1 MRIQRAEFTRSAHG
15 ASDFPRDGRPEI
27 AFVGR
32 SNVGKSSLMN
42 RLLGRK
48 GLARTSSTPGRTRAV
63 NFFLVNDRFYFVDL
77 PGYGYAKAGK
87 TDRQAWAELIESY
100 FRRDGDRRDETRGEP
115 DRRHRT
121 RRRSVVLLVDGKVG
135 ATDLDVQALEYLHH
149 LGTDVIVVATKID
162 KVRRGRRSRQLAEV
176 RNRLRLPPGA
186 GPVAVSAETGE
197 GMKELWRELEL
208 RL

>member
-1 MRIQRAEFTRSAHG
+1 
-15 ASDFPRDGRPEI
+15 
-27 AFVGR
+27 
-32 SNVGKSSLMN
+32 MN
-42 RLLGRK
+42 RLLRRK
-48 GLARTSSTPGRTRAV
+48 GLARTSNTPGRTRSV

-87 TDRQAWAELIESY
+87 ADRQAWAELIESY
-100 FRRDGDRRDETRGEP
+100 FRRDEARGDEARGEP
-115 DRRHRT
+115 DRRQRT
-121 RRRSVVLLVDGKVG
+121 RRSFVVLLVDGKVG
-135 ATDLDVQALEYLHH
+135 ATDLDVQALEYLLH

-162 KVRRGRRSRQLAEV
+162 KVRRGRRSKQLAEV
-176 RNRLRLPPGA
+176 RNKLRLPPGA

>member
-1 MRIQRAEFTRSAHG
+1 MRSAHS

-48 GLARTSSTPGRTRAV
+48 GLARTSSTPGRTRAIY
-63 NFFLVNDRFYFVDL
+63 FFLINDRFYFVDL

-87 TDRQAWAELIESY
+87 ADRQAWAELIESY
-100 FRRDGDRRDETRGEP
+100 FRRDAARRDERRDEARVEP
-115 DRRHRT
+115 DRPDPRPRT
-121 RRRSVVLLVDGKVG
+121 SVVLLVDGKVG

-162 KVRRGRRSRQLAEV
+162 KVRRGRRSKQVAEV
-176 RNRLRLPPGA
+176 RSKLRLPPGA